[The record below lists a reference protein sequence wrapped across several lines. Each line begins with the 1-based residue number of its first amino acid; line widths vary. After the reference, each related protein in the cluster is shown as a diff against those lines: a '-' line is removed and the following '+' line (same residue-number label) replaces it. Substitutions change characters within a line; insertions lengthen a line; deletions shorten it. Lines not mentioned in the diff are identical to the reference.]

1 MQKKK
6 KKIDYN
12 RVGNSFGFIDFS
24 HKKRNFAVMISISKE
39 QVSSLPVMEYDG
51 RTIVINYPKDADKAI
66 KYLLSQPIVG
76 FDTETRPSFKKG
88 HTHKVCL
95 MQIATHTECFLF
107 RLNKTGF
114 TDSIREFLECE
125 NVTKVGLSLNDDLR
139 ALHKLDDFTP
149 GAFIDLQSFVKK
161 YDISDNSLQKIYAI
175 LFDKR
180 ISKGQRLTNW
190 EADTLTPPQ
199 QAYASLDAKA
209 CLDIYDLLTTVG
221 FDSESSPYV
230 VKEEQED

>member
-1 MQKKK
+1 
-6 KKIDYN
+6 
-12 RVGNSFGFIDFS
+12 
-24 HKKRNFAVMISISKE
+24 
-39 QVSSLPVMEYDG
+39 MEYDG
-51 RTIVINYPKDADKAI
+51 RTIVINNPKDADKAI

-88 HTHKVCL
+88 QSHKVCL
-95 MQIATHTECFLF
+95 MQIATNAECFLF

-114 TDSIREFLECE
+114 TESIRKFLECE
-125 NVTKVGLSLNDDLR
+125 NVVKVGLSLNDDLR
-139 ALHKLDDFTP
+139 ALHKLDNFTP
-149 GAFIDLQSFVKK
+149 GSFIDLQSFVKK

-209 CLDIYDLLTTVG
+209 CLDIYNLLTTEG
-221 FDSESSPYV
+221 FNSESSPYM
-230 VKEEQED
+230 VKEEQAN

>member
-1 MQKKK
+1 
-6 KKIDYN
+6 
-12 RVGNSFGFIDFS
+12 
-24 HKKRNFAVMISISKE
+24 MISISKE

-51 RTIVINYPKDADKAI
+51 RTIVINNPKDADKAI

-88 HTHKVCL
+88 QSHKVCL
-95 MQIATHTECFLF
+95 MQIATNAECFLF

-114 TDSIREFLECE
+114 TESIRKFLECE
-125 NVTKVGLSLNDDLR
+125 NVVKVGLSLNDDLR
-139 ALHKLDDFTP
+139 ALHKLDNFTP
-149 GAFIDLQSFVKK
+149 GSFIDLQSFVKK

-209 CLDIYDLLTTVG
+209 CLDIYNLLTTEG
-221 FDSESSPYV
+221 FNSESSPYM
-230 VKEEQED
+230 VKEEQAN

>member
-1 MQKKK
+1 
-6 KKIDYN
+6 
-12 RVGNSFGFIDFS
+12 
-24 HKKRNFAVMISISKE
+24 MISISKE

-51 RTIVINYPKDADKAI
+51 RTIVINNPKDADKAI

-88 HTHKVCL
+88 QSHKVCL
-95 MQIATHTECFLF
+95 MQIATNAECFLF

-114 TDSIREFLECE
+114 TESIRKFLECE
-125 NVTKVGLSLNDDLR
+125 NVVKVGLSLNDDLR
-139 ALHKLDDFTP
+139 ALHKLENFTP
-149 GAFIDLQSFVKK
+149 GSFIDLQSFVKK

-209 CLDIYDLLTTVG
+209 CLDIYNLLTTEG
-221 FDSESSPYV
+221 FNSESSPYM
-230 VKEEQED
+230 VKEEQAN

>member
-1 MQKKK
+1 
-6 KKIDYN
+6 
-12 RVGNSFGFIDFS
+12 
-24 HKKRNFAVMISISKE
+24 MISISKE
-39 QVSSLPVMEYDG
+39 QVSCLPVMEYDG
-51 RTIVINYPKDADKAI
+51 RTIVINNPKDADKAI

-88 HTHKVCL
+88 QSHKVCL
-95 MQIATHTECFLF
+95 MQIATNAECFLF

-114 TDSIREFLECE
+114 TESIRKFLECE
-125 NVTKVGLSLNDDLR
+125 NVVKVGLSLNDDLR
-139 ALHKLDDFTP
+139 ALHKLDNFTP
-149 GAFIDLQSFVKK
+149 GSFIDLQSFVKK

-209 CLDIYDLLTTVG
+209 CLDIYNLLTTEG
-221 FDSESSPYV
+221 FNSESSPYM
-230 VKEEQED
+230 VKEEQAN

>member
-1 MQKKK
+1 
-6 KKIDYN
+6 
-12 RVGNSFGFIDFS
+12 
-24 HKKRNFAVMISISKE
+24 MISISKE

-51 RTIVINYPKDADKAI
+51 RTIVINNPKDADKAI
-66 KYLLSQPIVG
+66 KSLLSQPIVG

-88 HTHKVCL
+88 QSHKVCL
-95 MQIATHTECFLF
+95 MQIATNAECFLF

-114 TDSIREFLECE
+114 TESIRKFLECE
-125 NVTKVGLSLNDDLR
+125 NVVKVGLSLNDDLR
-139 ALHKLDDFTP
+139 ALHKLDNFTP
-149 GAFIDLQSFVKK
+149 GSFIDLQSFVKK

-209 CLDIYDLLTTVG
+209 CLDIYNLLTTEG
-221 FDSESSPYV
+221 FNSESSPYM
-230 VKEEQED
+230 VKEEQAN